1 MKNLTATALLLAA
14 SLIPAMTASAQD
26 HSAKANVP
34 FSFTVGTSTVPAGTY
49 RISSEGNSPA
59 IINLSNREKNV
70 HLLTM
75 ARPEDRPNGDTN
87 ILVFHVYAGQYFL
100 TDVRSSASALY
111 IHFPTSSAEK
121 RAKARMQEAGL
132 FANDPVL
139 IALN

>member
-1 MKNLTATALLLAA
+1 MKNLTVTTLFLAA
-14 SLIPAMTASAQD
+14 TLIPAVAASAQD
-26 HSAKANVP
+26 HVAQANVP
-34 FSFTVGTSTVPAGTY
+34 FSFTVGASTVPAGTY
-49 RISSEGNSPA
+49 RISSDVNSPS

-75 ARPEDRPNGDTN
+75 ALPEDPSRRETN
-87 ILVFHVYAGQYFL
+87 VLVFHRYGGQYFL
-100 TDVRSSASALY
+100 SDIRSAGSMN

-121 RAKARMQEAGL
+121 RAKARLQEAGL